1 MRPYRSLLFVPAH
14 RAGWPA
20 KAAAAGADAIILDLE
35 DSVPPGEKDAAR
47 PAAARAIDEL
57 AADHPGVGV
66 LVRPNAWETGR
77 LGADLAAV
85 VRPGLTGVLL
95 PKLYRRDDLVRVDG
109 LLGYFEA
116 EAGLPAYTVEILAS
130 LETAPAAA
138 SMEEI
143 IGGPRVAGAMAAAA
157 RDGDFAREMGYEWS
171 PAGLETLYF
180 RSRTVLA
187 CRAAG
192 RHPVVGLWQELGDLA
207 GLRDFAAANR
217 ALGFR
222 GQVVIHPSH
231 VPVVNEAYSP
241 TPAQLDR
248 YRAMIAAFE
257 AARESGTGA
266 VEFDGEHIDIA
277 HVTTAR
283 EILALAA
290 EQDRR
295 THQ

>member
-1 MRPYRSLLFVPAH
+1 
-14 RAGWPA
+14 
-20 KAAAAGADAIILDLE
+20 
-35 DSVPPGEKDAAR
+35 
-47 PAAARAIDEL
+47 
-57 AADHPGVGV
+57 
-66 LVRPNAWETGR
+66 
-77 LGADLAAV
+77 
-85 VRPGLTGVLL
+85 
-95 PKLYRRDDLVRVDG
+95 
-109 LLGYFEA
+109 
-116 EAGLPAYTVEILAS
+116 
-130 LETAPAAA
+130 
-138 SMEEI
+138 MEEI

-157 RDGDFAREMGYEWS
+157 RDGDLAREMGYEWS

-192 RHPVVGLWQELGDLA
+192 RHPVVGLWQELNDLD
-207 GLRDFAAANR
+207 GLRAFADTNR

-257 AARESGTGA
+257 AAGRSGAGA

-283 EILALAA
+283 EILAVAA

-295 THQ
+295 ASQ